1 MDLMLFSEIRQKK
14 NQLGIIYSLLL
25 NTVLLPLHNT
35 KQTLSIHVKNLNTL
49 DLICSGR
56 KMSHL

>member
-1 MDLMLFSEIRQKK
+1 MDLMLFSEIHQK

-25 NTVLLPLHNT
+25 NTVLLPLHFVT
-35 KQTLSIHVKNLNTL
+35 QTLSIHVKDLNTL

>member
-14 NQLGIIYSLLL
+14 NQLGIIYGLLL
-25 NTVLLPLHNT
+25 NTVLLPL
-35 KQTLSIHVKNLNTL
+35 QDLNTL
-49 DLICSGR
+49 DLIWSGR